1 MIRLEPDVVNEK
13 PRVLGGDEKL
23 ETSTPQ
29 SSQVQR
35 PPPLRLAVAYS
46 PMKPPSPNS
55 PADSST
61 TQSPTSSL
69 SQVSIAKWSARGSDT
84 TCTSP
89 TIDGS
94 GDVAGV
100 EPPPDGGYGWSYG
113 VYLAYYL
120 SHPLFPTA
128 TPTTYALLGGLN
140 FGTATLS
147 APLLTILTRR
157 HGPRRL
163 ILLGALLQTLSLI
176 LASFA
181 TQTWHL
187 HLTQGVL
194 LGLAVGCAYIP
205 SVAILPQWFEARRSI
220 AAGIAAS
227 GSGVGGVLFSFATQP
242 LIDRFSLAWS
252 LRAIAVISGSMLVVA
267 ALLLRTRN
275 AAIQP
280 RQHGF
285 AVRLLARYEV
295 VLLLGWAF
303 ASLVGYIVLLFSLSD
318 FAQAIGM
325 SARRAADV
333 TGMVNVG
340 TALGRPFVGALSDR
354 WGRIE
359 VAGLVTAACGVS
371 VFAVWVPAEMGGEVV
386 VMLFAVV
393 AGATLGTFWVAI
405 GPLCVEVVGLV
416 ELPALLS
423 LAWMVIVVPCTVS
436 EVIALKLR
444 TPNTAHPYIGPQVL
458 AGTAYLVA
466 AVIMLELWRVHRR
479 KDGRAVGGDIEE
491 GAGEA
496 REEVMEEVASA
507 DGEKGEK
514 TVKKEE
520 EPVPSDSE
528 KGVNTQKGEENS

>member
-1 MIRLEPDVVNEK
+1 MIRRDSDVV
-13 PRVLGGDEKL
+13 DEKRGSGGVGVGAEEGKG
-23 ETSTPQ
+23 ETEMLQASI
-29 SSQVQR
+29 QR
-35 PPPLRLAVAYS
+35 PPILQLAVAS
-46 PMKPPSPNS
+46 PPTQDSSANS
-55 PADSST
+55 PTDST
-61 TQSPTSSL
+61 TSNSPTSTISG
-69 SQVSIAKWSARGSDT
+69 VSIAKWSIRGSDVS
-84 TCTSP
+84 CTSP
-89 TIDGS
+89 TTTDEPS
-94 GDVAGV
+94 GIADI
-100 EPPPDGGYGWSYG
+100 EPPPPPDGGWGVVSSYG

-120 SHPLFPTA
+120 THPLFPTA

-140 FGTATLS
+140 FGTATLF
-147 APLLTILTRR
+147 APLLTILTRWY
-157 HGPRRL
+157 GPRRL
-163 ILLGALLQTLSLI
+163 ILLGAFLQTLSLV

-205 SVAILPQWFEARRSI
+205 SVAILPQWFEKRRSI
-220 AAGIAAS
+220 AAGIAAA
-227 GSGVGGVLFSFATQP
+227 GSGGGGVVFSFATQP

-252 LRAIAVISGSMLVVA
+252 LRAIAVISGSMLLVA

-295 VLLLGWAF
+295 VLLLGWSF

-318 FAQAIGM
+318 YAQSIGI
-325 SARRAADV
+325 SARRAANI
-333 TGMVNVG
+333 TGLVNVG

-359 VAGLVTAACGVS
+359 VAGIVTAICGIS
-371 VFAVWVPAEMGGEVV
+371 VFAVWVPAEMGGEAV
-386 VMLFAVV
+386 VMVFAVL

-423 LAWMVIVVPCTVS
+423 LAWVVIVGPCTVS

-444 TPNTAHPYIGPQVL
+444 TPGTTAHPYIGPQVL

-466 AVIMLELWRVHRR
+466 AGIMLELWRVHRR
-479 KDGRAVGGDIEE
+479 KTGRSATEVDVEDGVGGEVV
-491 GAGEA
+491 
-496 REEVMEEVASA
+496 REQEVIN
-507 DGEKGEK
+507 GRCLIR
-514 TVKKEE
+514 
-520 EPVPSDSE
+520 
-528 KGVNTQKGEENS
+528 

>member
-1 MIRLEPDVVNEK
+1 M
-13 PRVLGGDEKL
+13 
-23 ETSTPQ
+23 S
-29 SSQVQR
+29 
-35 PPPLRLAVAYS
+35 VALHLTLFYHTT
-46 PMKPPSPNS
+46 KKTDPN
-55 PADSST
+55 
-61 TQSPTSSL
+61 L
-69 SQVSIAKWSARGSDT
+69 
-84 TCTSP
+84 TCQ
-89 TIDGS
+89 
-94 GDVAGV
+94 
-100 EPPPDGGYGWSYG
+100 SYG

-128 TPTTYALLGGLN
+128 TPTSYALLGGLN

-157 HGPRRL
+157 YGPRRL
-163 ILLGALLQTLSLI
+163 IILGALLQTTSLI

-181 TQTWHL
+181 TATWHL

-220 AAGIAAS
+220 AAGIAAA
-227 GSGVGGVLFSFATQP
+227 GSGVGGVLFSFVTQP

-252 LRAIAVISGSMLVVA
+252 LRAIAVISGSMLLVA

-280 RQHGF
+280 KQHGF

-295 VLLLGWAF
+295 VLLLGWSF

-318 FAQAIGM
+318 FAQSMGM
-325 SARRAADV
+325 NVRRAADI

-359 VAGLVTAACGVS
+359 VACVVTAACGVS
-371 VFAVWVPAEMGGEVV
+371 VFAVWVPAEMGGEAV
-386 VMLFAVV
+386 VMLFAVL

-423 LAWMVIVVPCTVS
+423 LAWMVIVMPCTGEFGFCPCCFLAIVCVR
-436 EVIALKLR
+436 EV
-444 TPNTAHPYIGPQVL
+444 QVL
-458 AGTAYLVA
+458 WFTL
-466 AVIMLELWRVHRR
+466 
-479 KDGRAVGGDIEE
+479 
-491 GAGEA
+491 
-496 REEVMEEVASA
+496 
-507 DGEKGEK
+507 
-514 TVKKEE
+514 
-520 EPVPSDSE
+520 
-528 KGVNTQKGEENS
+528 

>member
-1 MIRLEPDVVNEK
+1 MIHREPDVVEGK
-13 PRVLGGDEKL
+13 GSGDGGQFSKKGN
-23 ETSTPQ
+23 SPI
-29 SSQVQR
+29 QR
-35 PPPLRLAVAYS
+35 LPILRLAVGDS
-46 PMKPPSPNS
+46 PIQGSSPSS
-55 PADSST
+55 PTDAAAAN
-61 TQSPTSSL
+61 SPTSSF
-69 SQVSIAKWSARGSDT
+69 SSIPKWSARGSDV
-84 TCTSP
+84 TCAWP
-89 TIDGS
+89 TQDG
-94 GDVAGV
+94 VADI
-100 EPPPDGGYGWSYG
+100 EPPPDGGYGWGVVSSYG

-120 SHPLFPTA
+120 SHPVFPTA

-157 HGPRRL
+157 YGPRRL
-163 ILLGALLQTLSLI
+163 ILLGAFLQTLSLI

-181 TQTWHL
+181 TETWHL

-220 AAGIAAS
+220 AAGIAAA

-252 LRAIAVISGSMLVVA
+252 LRIIAVISGSMLLVA

-295 VLLLGWAF
+295 VLLLAWSF

-318 FAQAIGM
+318 FAQSMGM
-325 SARRAADV
+325 SVRRAADI

-359 VAGLVTAACGVS
+359 VAGMVTAACGIS
-371 VFAVWVPAEMGGEVV
+371 VFAVWVPSQMGGEAV
-386 VMLFAVV
+386 VMLFAVL

-436 EVIALKLR
+436 EVVALKLR
-444 TPNTAHPYIGPQVL
+444 SPGTAHPYIGPQVL

-466 AVIMLELWRVHRR
+466 ALIMLELWRVHRV
-479 KDGRAVGGDIEE
+479 KVGRAAGVDVEE
-491 GAGEA
+491 GA
-496 REEVMEEVASA
+496 REVTTEGMVSGDVEKV
-507 DGEKGEK
+507 DGKA
-514 TVKKEE
+514 
-520 EPVPSDSE
+520 
-528 KGVNTQKGEENS
+528 

>member
-1 MIRLEPDVVNEK
+1 MIRESAVVDEK
-13 PRVLGGDEKL
+13 CGDGGDGGSKSEMVQG
-23 ETSTPQ
+23 EPI
-29 SSQVQR
+29 QR
-35 PPPLRLAVAYS
+35 PPILRLAVGDS
-46 PMKPPSPNS
+46 PMKDASASYPTDSTT
-55 PADSST
+55 ADST
-61 TQSPTSSL
+61 TSSL
-69 SQVSIAKWSARGSDT
+69 SAVSIAKWSAV

-89 TIDGS
+89 TIDSPS
-94 GDVAGV
+94 GTADI
-100 EPPPDGGYGWSYG
+100 EPPPDGGYGWVCVLSCFLINAFSWGVVSSYG

-157 HGPRRL
+157 YGPGRL
-163 ILLGALLQTLSLI
+163 ILLGAFLQTLSLI

-181 TQTWHL
+181 TETWHL

-220 AAGIAAS
+220 AAGIAAA
-227 GSGVGGVLFSFATQP
+227 GSGLGGVVFSFATQP

-252 LRAIAVISGSMLVVA
+252 LRAIAVISGSMLLVA

-280 RQHGF
+280 KQHGF
-285 AVRLLARYEV
+285 AIRLLARYEV
-295 VLLLGWAF
+295 VLLLGWSF

-325 SARRAADV
+325 SPHRAADI
-333 TGMVNVG
+333 TGLVNVG

-354 WGRIE
+354 WGRVE
-359 VAGLVTAACGVS
+359 VAGVVTAVCGVS
-371 VFAVWVPAEMGGEVV
+371 VFAVWVPAEMGGEGV
-386 VMLFAVV
+386 VMLFAVL

-423 LAWMVIVVPCTVS
+423 LAWVVIVVPCTVS

-444 TPNTAHPYIGPQVL
+444 TRGTAHPYIGPQVL

-466 AVIMLELWRVHRR
+466 AGIMLELWRVHRR
-479 KDGRAVGGDIEE
+479 KAGRAAAGVDVEE
-491 GAGEA
+491 G
-496 REEVMEEVASA
+496 
-507 DGEKGEK
+507 
-514 TVKKEE
+514 
-520 EPVPSDSE
+520 
-528 KGVNTQKGEENS
+528 

>member
-1 MIRLEPDVVNEK
+1 MKDASASYPTD
-13 PRVLGGDEKL
+13 
-23 ETSTPQ
+23 STT
-29 SSQVQR
+29 
-35 PPPLRLAVAYS
+35 
-46 PMKPPSPNS
+46 
-55 PADSST
+55 ADST
-61 TQSPTSSL
+61 TSSL
-69 SQVSIAKWSARGSDT
+69 SAVSIAKWSAV

-89 TIDGS
+89 TIDSPS
-94 GDVAGV
+94 GTADI
-100 EPPPDGGYGWSYG
+100 EPPPDGGYGWVCVLSCFLINAFSWGVVSSYG

-157 HGPRRL
+157 YGPGRL
-163 ILLGALLQTLSLI
+163 ILLGAFLQTLSLI

-181 TQTWHL
+181 TETWHL

-220 AAGIAAS
+220 AAGIAAA
-227 GSGVGGVLFSFATQP
+227 GSGLGGVVFSFATQP

-252 LRAIAVISGSMLVVA
+252 LRAIAVISGSMLLVA

-280 RQHGF
+280 KQHGF
-285 AVRLLARYEV
+285 AIRLLARYEV
-295 VLLLGWAF
+295 VLLLGWSF

-325 SARRAADV
+325 SPHRAADI
-333 TGMVNVG
+333 TGLVNVG

-354 WGRIE
+354 WGRVE
-359 VAGLVTAACGVS
+359 VAGVVTAVCGV
-371 VFAVWVPAEMGGEVV
+371 
-386 VMLFAVV
+386 
-393 AGATLGTFWVAI
+393 I
-405 GPLCVEVVGLV
+405 
-416 ELPALLS
+416 
-423 LAWMVIVVPCTVS
+423 S

-444 TPNTAHPYIGPQVL
+444 TRGTAHPYIGPQVL

-466 AVIMLELWRVHRR
+466 AGIMLELWRVHRR
-479 KDGRAVGGDIEE
+479 KAGRAAAGVDVEE
-491 GAGEA
+491 G
-496 REEVMEEVASA
+496 
-507 DGEKGEK
+507 
-514 TVKKEE
+514 
-520 EPVPSDSE
+520 
-528 KGVNTQKGEENS
+528 